1 MTKKEKD
8 PFPEGPN
15 RRKNKEDIE
24 NIQNNFSHPHNG
36 NKQTKSDDEFITIP
50 KTRFNLKSNYYDQI
64 HDVYHDGDKRIVI
77 NQFVKYNGNSKP
89 TFAKQVETYDDEG
102 NRIVIIPSPQIGSR
116 KLDKIFENDEVD
128 FIKFPPPP
136 IAYESEFY
144 LFNKIKE
151 FIHKFVEVKEEDEL
165 LLSLWIMKAVL
176 FDTLKNT
183 SFPMI
188 HVIGPYGKGK
198 SRLLSV
204 MTSITPYGCYLINIS
219 SAPLKR
225 ISEIYSPILYVDE
238 KGDMD
243 NDLVALLNSKFNRN
257 SIYLNADQKIQRGPS
272 ALIGYKLYGPIALAG
287 RTPFRDDAIESK
299 SFQINLNFD
308 MSRKDIPRK
317 IKGRALDEFESEA
330 KQIRGELLQFRI
342 NWRDKINDIEPSD
355 FLSRYKDHLEP
366 RLFEIISFFEDLIE
380 IIPELKPELSRVLE
394 YQIKRNVEVAK
405 ETPNGII
412 ASTLLSILENPE
424 ENEMNE
430 IKYSIGGKEYEGIYL
445 AAIYEEVGINYAKQ
459 TGKILSA
466 LGLKTDRPRVTIEGK
481 DGEKDKNKRV
491 SVVRIPEEDK
501 LNELRSRYDPE
512 YVNTVLSRI
521 SQTPQTSLD
530 DEDYEDD
537 EMGDRVK
544 ENKTDKENDLK
555 VLSPLNDSPHSPLRP
570 SDNLNNSQE
579 PEESI
584 VQNDFSKE
592 QGFDPHLAKMTS
604 PLNDSPHSPLR
615 PSDNLNNS
623 QEPEESI
630 VQSKDWQYFRVKES
644 FTFGKYTYQKGKVSK
659 FPVLEA
665 GIYIEKGLLELPCA
679 HGQVWDPNEKQC
691 IENGGGQE

>member
-1 MTKKEKD
+1 MIKKEEGGSGPQTFTKKYI
-8 PFPEGPN
+8 
-15 RRKNKEDIE
+15 KNLK
-24 NIQNNFSHPHNG
+24 NNFSHPHNG
-36 NKQTKSDDEFITIP
+36 NKTTKSDGEFTTIS
-50 KTRFNLKSNYYDQI
+50 KTRFKLKGYYYDQI
-64 HDVYHDGDKRIVI
+64 HDVEVDVDRRIVI
-77 NQFVKYNGNSKP
+77 NQFVKYNGNSRP
-89 TFAKQVETYDDEG
+89 IFVKQAETYDEEG
-102 NRIVIIPSPQIGSR
+102 NKIIIIPSPQIGSR
-116 KLDKIFENDEVD
+116 KLDKIFENDEVN
-128 FIKFPPPP
+128 FIRYPPAP
-136 IAYESEFY
+136 IDYESEFY
-144 LFNKIKE
+144 LFNQIRG
-151 FIHKFVEVKEEDEL
+151 FIHKFMEVREEDEL

-176 FDTLKNT
+176 FDTLKDT

-198 SRLLSV
+198 SRLLFV
-204 MTSITPYGCYLINIS
+204 ATSITPYGCYLININ

-225 ISEIYSPILYVDE
+225 VSEIYSPILYVDE

-243 NDLVALLNSKFNRN
+243 NELVALLNSKFNRN
-257 SIYLNADQKIQRGPS
+257 SVYLNADQKIQRGSS
-272 ALIGYKLYGPIALAG
+272 ALIGYRLYGPIALAG

-299 SFQINLNFD
+299 SFQINLNFE

-317 IKGRALDEFESEA
+317 IKGRVLDEFEYEA
-330 KQIRGELLQFRI
+330 KQIRGKLLQFRI
-342 NWRDKINDIEPSD
+342 KWCDKINEVEPSD
-355 FLSRYKDHLEP
+355 FLSRYEDHLEP
-366 RLFEIISFFEDLIE
+366 RLFEIISFFDDLIE

-424 ENEMNE
+424 ENE
-430 IKYSIGGKEYEGIYL
+430 IQYSIGGKEYEGIYL

-481 DGEKDKNKRV
+481 NGEKDRNKRV
-491 SVVRIPEEDK
+491 RVVRIPEENK

-512 YVNTVLSRI
+512 YVNSVLTGI
-521 SQTPQTSLD
+521 SQAPQTSLD
-530 DEDYEDD
+530 QEVREDR

-555 VLSPLNDSPHSPLRP
+555 VLSPLNVGPLGP
-570 SDNLNNSQE
+570 LGPTDNLSDSQ
-579 PEESI
+579 
-584 VQNDFSKE
+584 N
-592 QGFDPHLAKMTS
+592 
-604 PLNDSPHSPLR
+604 
-615 PSDNLNNS
+615 
-623 QEPEESI
+623 PEESI
-630 VQSKDWQYFRVKES
+630 VQSKDWQYFRVRES

-659 FPVLEA
+659 FPVLKA

-691 IENGGGQE
+691 IENGGVQE